1 MSGNSRLHYEGSSA
15 QIFMLN
21 NLGFLRSCQE
31 GETSELPVSK
41 PEMNLHEF
49 FLELL
54 WSQAPFPHE
63 ASYKSWNHWLWDQV
77 YSTAFWKWEN
87 PKILMLVFG
96 CTFINVHKYLG
107 FNKLVSLKI
116 NTLSKSSCSSLN
128 MTNLQTT
135 HRWPLVNN
143 LIFYKLLNLCA
154 CIYMDKYIDIFAF
167 TWIEH
172 LDITWRL
179 NID

>member
-1 MSGNSRLHYEGSSA
+1 MSSFWSSSGLKLPSHMKRATSLEITDSGTRCIA
-15 QIFMLN
+15 QL
-21 NLGFLRSCQE
+21 
-31 GETSELPVSK
+31 SENGKTQRV
-41 PEMNLHEF
+41 
-49 FLELL
+49 
-54 WSQAPFPHE
+54 
-63 ASYKSWNHWLWDQV
+63 
-77 YSTAFWKWEN
+77 
-87 PKILMLVFG
+87 LMLVFG

-172 LDITWRL
+172 LDIT
-179 NID
+179 

>member
-1 MSGNSRLHYEGSSA
+1 
-15 QIFMLN
+15 
-21 NLGFLRSCQE
+21 
-31 GETSELPVSK
+31 
-41 PEMNLHEF
+41 
-49 FLELL
+49 
-54 WSQAPFPHE
+54 
-63 ASYKSWNHWLWDQV
+63 
-77 YSTAFWKWEN
+77 
-87 PKILMLVFG
+87 MLVFG

-135 HRWPLVNN
+135 HGWPLVNN
-143 LIFYKLLNLCA
+143 LIFYKLLNLCV

-172 LDITWRL
+172 LDIT
-179 NID
+179 

>member
-1 MSGNSRLHYEGSSA
+1 MSSFWSSSGLKLPSHMKRATSLEITDSGTRCIA
-15 QIFMLN
+15 QL
-21 NLGFLRSCQE
+21 
-31 GETSELPVSK
+31 SENGKTQRV
-41 PEMNLHEF
+41 
-49 FLELL
+49 
-54 WSQAPFPHE
+54 
-63 ASYKSWNHWLWDQV
+63 
-77 YSTAFWKWEN
+77 
-87 PKILMLVFG
+87 LMLVFG
-96 CTFINVHKYLG
+96 CTFINVHKYLD

-172 LDITWRL
+172 LDIT
-179 NID
+179 

>member
-1 MSGNSRLHYEGSSA
+1 MSSFWSSSGLKLPSHMKRATSLEITDSGTRCIA
-15 QIFMLN
+15 QL
-21 NLGFLRSCQE
+21 
-31 GETSELPVSK
+31 SENGKTQRV
-41 PEMNLHEF
+41 
-49 FLELL
+49 
-54 WSQAPFPHE
+54 
-63 ASYKSWNHWLWDQV
+63 
-77 YSTAFWKWEN
+77 
-87 PKILMLVFG
+87 LMLVFG

-154 CIYMDKYIDIFAF
+154 CIYTDKYIDIFAF

-172 LDITWRL
+172 LDIT
-179 NID
+179 

>member
-1 MSGNSRLHYEGSSA
+1 MSSFWSSSGLKLPSHMKRATSLEITDSGTRCIA
-15 QIFMLN
+15 QL
-21 NLGFLRSCQE
+21 
-31 GETSELPVSK
+31 SENGKTQRVL
-41 PEMNLHEF
+41 
-49 FLELL
+49 
-54 WSQAPFPHE
+54 
-63 ASYKSWNHWLWDQV
+63 
-77 YSTAFWKWEN
+77 T
-87 PKILMLVFG
+87 LVFG

-172 LDITWRL
+172 LDIT
-179 NID
+179 